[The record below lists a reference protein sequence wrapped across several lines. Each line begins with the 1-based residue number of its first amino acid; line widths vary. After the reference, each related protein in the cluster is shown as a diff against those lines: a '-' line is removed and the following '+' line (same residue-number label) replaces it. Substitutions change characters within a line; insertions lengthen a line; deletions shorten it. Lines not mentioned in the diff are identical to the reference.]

1 MTDFTPAK
9 RGFIA
14 VTQRTSFVYSMLA
27 GSHHRQSTNVG
38 LVESVTREGKVKRV
52 SDLNHGAAKTPRDWD
67 TLLVLDPAKLA
78 DPEGFLA
85 ECKRRQSTDPDK
97 WEPFSDM
104 NDVRSL
110 ARKYAKPE
118 HIKA

>member
-14 VTQRTSFVYSMLA
+14 ITERTTFQYSMLA
-27 GSHHRQSTNVG
+27 GSYHRRAVNVG
-38 LVESVTREGKVKRV
+38 LVESVSRDGVVKRV
-52 SDLNHGAAKTPRDWD
+52 SDLNGAASKTPRDWD

-78 DPEGFLA
+78 DPDAFLA

-97 WEPFSDM
+97 WQPFE
-104 NDVRSL
+104 DVNAVRAL
-110 ARKYAKPE
+110 ARQFVEA
-118 HIKA
+118 AA